1 MADMGQRNS
10 QFLGRVWAMMRDGYG
25 YEDIAVRL
33 QCSLET
39 VRFEAILLRKEGRLV
54 QTYNHWRKE
63 AKMKADALEPH
74 GVNADREGAK
84 C

>member
-1 MADMGQRNS
+1 MTDKGQRNS
-10 QFLGRVWAMMRDGYG
+10 QFLGRVWSMMREGYG

-54 QTYNHWRKE
+54 STYNHWRKE
-63 AKMKADALEPH
+63 SKMKAHAFEPH
-74 GVNADREGAK
+74 DGNVDRRTGQ
-84 C
+84 